1 MGEEVTKAPMG
12 GNSGRLRVTLD
23 VEVNEQLLNAAKD
36 SMANIGHAIPDM
48 VRRGREGMQKS
59 QE

>member
-12 GNSGRLRVTLD
+12 GNSGRLRITLD

-36 SMANIGHAIPDM
+36 SMENIGHAIPDM
-48 VRRGREGMQKS
+48 IKRGKDSIQKQ

>member
-1 MGEEVTKAPMG
+1 LGEEVTKAPMG

-36 SMANIGHAIPDM
+36 SMQNIGHAIPEM
-48 VRRGREGMQKS
+48 MRRGKEGTAKA

>member
-23 VEVNEQLLNAAKD
+23 VEVNEQLLDAVKE
-36 SMANIGHAIPDM
+36 SMQNVGHAIPEM
-48 VRRGREGMQKS
+48 MKRGREAMQNR
-59 QE
+59 E